1 MVYLL
6 ICSYVHISSQ
16 PIQVIQG
23 LETNTA
29 LKSLWLGK
37 NKIEAATGLETLVN
51 LRQLDIQHNR
61 LTSLGEGLRHLSNL
75 EELYLAWNKITD
87 LQGLPS
93 PSVLNTVDL
102 SKNEIASLEGVQQHT
117 TLEELWLSYSLL
129 DKFESL
135 APLSLLPGLNCLYLE
150 HSPIAKDY
158 EYRKV
163 ITKMIPSLQ
172 QLDATQVNRTVN

>member
-1 MVYLL
+1 MLFVE
-6 ICSYVHISSQ
+6 S
-16 PIQVIQG
+16 QVIQG

-37 NKIEAATGLETLVN
+37 NKIEAVSGLETLIH

-61 LTSLGEGLRHLSNL
+61 LTALGEGLRHLSEL
-75 EELYLAWNKITD
+75 EELYLAWNNIAD

-93 PSVLNTVDL
+93 PSALNTVDL
-102 SKNEIASLEGVQQHT
+102 SKNQIATLEGVEQHT

-129 DKFESL
+129 STFESL
-135 APLSLLPGLNCLYLE
+135 APLSSLPGLNCLYLE

-158 EYRKV
+158 EYRKN
-163 ITKMIPSLQ
+163 ITKLIPSLQ
-172 QLDATQVNRTVN
+172 QLDATQVNRTVA

>member
-1 MVYLL
+1 
-6 ICSYVHISSQ
+6 
-16 PIQVIQG
+16 VIQG

-37 NKIEAATGLETLVN
+37 NKIEAVSGLETLTH

-61 LTSLGEGLRHLSNL
+61 LTALGEGLRHLSEL
-75 EELYLAWNKITD
+75 EELYLAWNNIAD

-93 PSVLNTVDL
+93 PSALNTVDL
-102 SKNEIASLEGVQQHT
+102 SKNQIATLEGVEQHT

-129 DKFESL
+129 STFESL
-135 APLSLLPGLNCLYLE
+135 APLSSLPGLNCLYLE

-158 EYRKV
+158 EYRKN
-163 ITKMIPSLQ
+163 ITKLIPSLQ
-172 QLDATQVNRTVN
+172 QLDATQVNRTVA